1 MHEEQRKAAPEPL
14 ALVQAF
20 VNTQYGQA
28 RRAHTELTNP
38 EQLRAWLVVHDLLP
52 DGPPVSEG
60 DFRRV
65 LQMREAVRSLLRANN
80 EQEML
85 ASPVEVL
92 NRLASNAPLTVR
104 FHHDGLPTLEP
115 DIAGVDGALARL
127 IGIVFTAMTDGTWAR
142 LKVCR
147 NERCQKAFYDTSKNR
162 SGAWCSMARCGSR
175 LKASAYRHRRA
186 AHLEGEREKSAI
198 SAAPGGPG

>member
-1 MHEEQRKAAPEPL
+1 MTKVTIMHEEQRKAAPEPL

-20 VNTQYGQA
+20 VNTHYGQA

-38 EQLRAWLVVHDLLP
+38 EQLRIWLVAHDLLA
-52 DGPPVSEG
+52 DGTPVTEG

-65 LQMREAVRSLLRANN
+65 LQLREALRSLLHANN
-80 EQEML
+80 EREMP
-85 ASPVEVL
+85 ASQIEVL

-104 FHHDGLPTLEP
+104 FQHDGVPTLEP

-127 IGIVFTAMTDGTWAR
+127 LGIVFTAMTDGTWGR

-162 SGAWCSMARCGSR
+162 SGAWCSMVGCGSR
-175 LKASAYRHRRA
+175 LKARAYRQRRA
-186 AHLEGEREKSAI
+186 AHLEG
-198 SAAPGGPG
+198 